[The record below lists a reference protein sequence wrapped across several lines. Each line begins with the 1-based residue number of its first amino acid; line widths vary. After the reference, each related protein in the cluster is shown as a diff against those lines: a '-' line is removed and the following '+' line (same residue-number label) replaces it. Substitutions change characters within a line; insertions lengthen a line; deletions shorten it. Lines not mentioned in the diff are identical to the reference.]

1 LPSII
6 CDTRRIV
13 GSVALIWLFGTLV
26 ASQDLAT
33 AIAALEAGRL
43 EEAAGVLT
51 EVVRQTPDDADANYY
66 LGLARFRQARPQE
79 AIPPLERA
87 TLLAPSKPDA
97 WKLLGLVFLG
107 GGELQRASVALEKA
121 CGLDARDEDSC
132 YLFARSLFLLG
143 RYEEAVKPFE
153 QALQSAPPAN
163 RATVHRALALD
174 LDELGSNTPAE
185 QHFREAVRLYRG
197 SDGQPPD
204 PRVDYGAFLVRQ
216 GRAHDALDL
225 LKAAVS
231 AVPGSARANAELGR
245 ALLEVDRPQ
254 DALGPLS
261 RAIELDPKGWSTRL
275 LLGKAY
281 LRVGRKDEGER
292 QMRLG
297 REGWAGQGTGSTRL
311 K

>member
-1 LPSII
+1 VLVESCEAVIN
-6 CDTRRIV
+6 V
-13 GSVALIWLFGTLV
+13 GSAGSIWLFAFLM

-43 EEAAGVLT
+43 EEAAGALA
-51 EVVRQTPDDADANYY
+51 EIVRQKPDDADANYY
-66 LGLARFRQARPQE
+66 LGLARFRQERPRE

-87 TLLAPSKPDA
+87 TRLSPSKPA
-97 WKLLGLVFLG
+97 SWKLLGLVFLG
-107 GGELQRASVALEKA
+107 LGELQRASVVLEKA

-132 YLFARSLFLLG
+132 YLFARSLFLLA

-153 QALQSAPPAN
+153 KALQAAPPASQ
-163 RATVHRALALD
+163 ATVHRALALD
-174 LDELGSNTPAE
+174 LDEFGSAVPAE

-197 SDGQPPD
+197 SDGRPPD

-216 GRAHDALDL
+216 GRAQDALDL
-225 LKAAVS
+225 LKAAISVS
-231 AVPGSARANAELGR
+231 PGSARANAELGR
-245 ALLEVDRPQ
+245 ALLELDRPEE
-254 DALGPLS
+254 ALGPLS
-261 RAIELDPKGWSTRL
+261 RAVELDPKGWSTRL

-297 REGWAGQGTGSTRL
+297 REGWASRDSGSTKL